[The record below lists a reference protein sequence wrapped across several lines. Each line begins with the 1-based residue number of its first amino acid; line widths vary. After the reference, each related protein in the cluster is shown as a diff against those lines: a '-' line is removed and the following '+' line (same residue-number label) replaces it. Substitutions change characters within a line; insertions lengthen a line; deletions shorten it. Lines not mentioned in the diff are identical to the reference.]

1 MSARKDIVAVGVNG
15 SPMREIVAWL
25 RRLGY
30 RVMGAKTPDEAR
42 RIMMMA
48 GPKVGALIIPP
59 DLPTLN
65 LRNAI
70 LSIRGDHAIPV
81 LVTGRRPEVDVAEE
95 NSRLR
100 SSGVDLAL
108 WTPLDESTLRF
119 QVNRALATGGIP
131 RRTRGALRAPANW
144 RGEVS
149 QGRRRKKA
157 QIYTVSPGGA
167 FLQLP
172 NPSPRNAQVIV
183 PVRAGG
189 REVRLKARVTM
200 TNVPGTFLRRNLP
213 VGMGVVFE
221 ATSADIEA
229 ELLIYAMERLRSL
242 DV

>member
-1 MSARKDIVAVGVNG
+1 MSANRDIVAVGVNG

-30 RVMGAKTPDEAR
+30 RVLGAKTPDEAR

-65 LRNAI
+65 LRNAV
-70 LSIRGDHAIPV
+70 LSIKGEHPVPV
-81 LVTGRRPEVDVAEE
+81 LVTGRRPEVDIAEE
-95 NSRLR
+95 NTRLR
-100 SSGVDLAL
+100 TSGVELAL

-119 QVNRALATGGIP
+119 QINRALAQGEPP

-144 RGEVS
+144 RGEVA
-149 QGRRRKKA
+149 QGRRKKKA
-157 QIYTVSPGGA
+157 QIYTISPGGA

-172 NPSPRNAQVIV
+172 NPSPRNAQVVV
-183 PVRAGG
+183 PVRVGS
-189 REVRLKARVTM
+189 REIKLKARVTM

-221 ATSADIEA
+221 GTSAEIEA
-229 ELLIYAMERLRSL
+229 ELLIYAMERLRGL